1 MATRTEPPACPDTL
15 EIAPCRAYN
24 HAISEPACPLPAVA
38 NGDRLN
44 MPTLD
49 YRHLSAR
56 ERIDL
61 IGEIWDSI
69 DAEAVPLTAA
79 QENEL
84 DRRLVTLDEDIKQG
98 RDAAE
103 VLTDLRRRHR

>member
-1 MATRTEPPACPDTL
+1 
-15 EIAPCRAYN
+15 
-24 HAISEPACPLPAVA
+24 
-38 NGDRLN
+38 

-49 YRHLSAR
+49 YSRLSAR

-69 DAEAVPLTAA
+69 EAEAVPLTSA
-79 QENEL
+79 QKAEL
-84 DRRLVTLDEDIKQG
+84 DSRLETLDEDIKQG

-103 VLTDLRRRHR
+103 VLADLRRRYR

>member
-1 MATRTEPPACPDTL
+1 
-15 EIAPCRAYN
+15 
-24 HAISEPACPLPAVA
+24 
-38 NGDRLN
+38 

>member
-1 MATRTEPPACPDTL
+1 
-15 EIAPCRAYN
+15 
-24 HAISEPACPLPAVA
+24 
-38 NGDRLN
+38 

-49 YRHLSAR
+49 YSHLSAR

-69 DAEAVPLTAA
+69 DAEVVPLTTA
-79 QENEL
+79 QEAEL

-98 RDAAE
+98 RDSVE
-103 VLTDLRRRHR
+103 VLADLRHRYR